1 MTSFPAKLLLLSFV
15 LAGLFVMPVQA
26 QSVPKDYRDWSV
38 SCSNIKTCT
47 AVSIS
52 GLNEMGISAR
62 PRGVRAETEM
72 GWLWLELEAG
82 PAAQRRQPA
91 HRRPRRAT
99 LGKRKFYPHTR

>member
-1 MTSFPAKLLLLSFV
+1 MNTRTAKPLLLSFV

-26 QSVPKDYRDWSV
+26 QSMPKDYRDWSV

-52 GLNEMGISAR
+52 GLNEMGVSTR

-82 PAAQRRQPA
+82 PAAKPKDTHCPLQ
-91 HRRPRRAT
+91 
-99 LGKRKFYPHTR
+99 KKV